1 MASRR
6 IQFNKQEDKRV
17 STRQIDSTAIEIY
30 IRRHMEYRARK
41 CHFYWVV
48 LGQVR
53 KGSLGRLPL
62 ESEVEDKLG
71 RKGTVQGNKHDQFQ
85 GF

>member
-6 IQFNKQEDKRV
+6 TQFSKREDKRV
-17 STRQIDSTAIEIY
+17 STRQIDSAAIEIC
-30 IRRHMEYRARK
+30 IRRHTEYRART

-48 LGQVR
+48 LGPVR

-71 RKGTVQGNKHDQFQ
+71 RKGTVQAEVMK
-85 GF
+85 